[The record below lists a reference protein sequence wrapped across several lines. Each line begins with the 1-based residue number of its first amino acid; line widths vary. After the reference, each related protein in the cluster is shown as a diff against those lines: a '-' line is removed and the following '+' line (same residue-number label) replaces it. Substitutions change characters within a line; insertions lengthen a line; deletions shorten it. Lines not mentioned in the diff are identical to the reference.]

1 MKYCCK
7 CGKQI
12 SDYAAFCPNCG
23 FSQERIVST
32 DSLKA
37 ERIQEAA
44 ISKLKGEA
52 TRKEKI
58 RNIVKS
64 VSFITGFI
72 AVLIGTFVVISSFNA
87 LNCIKGESVLG
98 IGAIL
103 YGRAIV
109 EHNMEPVMTG
119 LFIGCTLLLI
129 GCVFFIATFIRKHRK
144 NRHNGLEPN

>member
-1 MKYCCK
+1 MKYCSK

-72 AVLIGTFVVISSFNA
+72 AALIGTFVVISSFNA
-87 LNCIKGESVLG
+87 V
-98 IGAIL
+98 
-103 YGRAIV
+103 
-109 EHNMEPVMTG
+109 
-119 LFIGCTLLLI
+119 
-129 GCVFFIATFIRKHRK
+129 
-144 NRHNGLEPN
+144 